1 MPARN
6 ERESLP
12 RLLDEVAT
20 LWPLAD
26 VLVVDDASSD
36 GTAEEVAARGVA
48 LLRLRQPLG
57 IGGAMHAGMRCAR
70 RDGYQAVVRL
80 DADGQH
86 PPAAI
91 ALLLHEIERG
101 ADAVQARRDISGYRA
116 SAGRRALGLLLRGWL
131 AGSLGRRV
139 GDPTSG
145 LWGFGPRAVALLAES
160 HPRGYPEPA
169 LLVLLARHGLRVAEV
184 EVAMRPRH
192 AGRSSLTL
200 RRSLLA
206 LWCVALSTAVSP
218 PRSRG
223 AHRA

>member
-6 ERESLP
+6 ESQSLP

-20 LWPLAD
+20 LWPLED
-26 VLVVDDASSD
+26 VMVVDDASTD
-36 GTAEEVAARGVA
+36 GTAELVAARDVA
-48 LLRLRQPLG
+48 VLRLRQPLG
-57 IGGAMHAGMRCAR
+57 IGGAMRAGIRCAH
-70 RDGYQAVVRL
+70 RDGCQAVVRL

-86 PPAAI
+86 PPEAI
-91 ALLLHEIERG
+91 ALLLAEIERG
-101 ADAVQARRDISGYRA
+101 ADAVQARRDASGYRS
-116 SAGRRALGLLLRGWL
+116 SAGRRALGVLLRGWL
-131 AGSLGRRV
+131 AGSLGRNV

-145 LWGFGPRAVALLAES
+145 LWGFGPRAVELLAES

-169 LLVLLARHGLRVAEV
+169 LLVLLARHGLGVAEIA
-184 EVAMRPRH
+184 VAMRPRR

-206 LWCVALSTAVSP
+206 LWCVALSTAISP
-218 PRSRG
+218 PRPRG